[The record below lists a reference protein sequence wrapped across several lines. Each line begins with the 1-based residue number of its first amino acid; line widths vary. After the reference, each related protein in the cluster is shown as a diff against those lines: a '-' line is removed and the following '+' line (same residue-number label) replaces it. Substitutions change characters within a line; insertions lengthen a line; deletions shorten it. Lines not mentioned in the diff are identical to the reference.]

1 MILIDYNFPCDIEH
15 ISTKQE
21 GNFVLLKFSFRGKI
35 TLASIYGPNEDRPQF
50 YKNLKQ
56 KY

>member
-1 MILIDYNFPCDIEH
+1 MLLINYNFPCDIEH